1 MASGKYDYLHKKNG
15 YGKVK
20 EVEYGDT
27 METVSASSDAPSANS
42 YKPRQTKIRTSALD
56 AAHLRNDRSRLKS
69 EIGKIQN
76 TLVSGELYKNG
87 ANKAA
92 ADRDYH
98 NKYNRMKS
106 LEKELAAIDTK
117 LKSYEYDEY
126 LDDTHKNNF
135 GGRFEANLAQGRLS
149 QDSSAAWNKYLSNP
163 TEENRQ
169 LAEHIDYVAEQ
180 FGANNK
186 KVLAE
191 DGLISKSLA
200 NYLPQLKDQTKAQI
214 IGGLGGAAAGA
225 GVALGAGLLAPT
237 PEEVVTVPTL
247 AVKGAKT
254 GITAASGLYSYG
266 NMRGA
271 AFRELISSGVDEE
284 TARAAASDE
293 ALISGLIEMADTGID
308 LATLG
313 IGKLINNVG
322 KFGLKQTAKQ
332 VAKEGTEAAT
342 EKSIKKVVSALGK
355 YGLNI
360 AQEAAEEGSQ
370 EIVSIANRQRALE
383 GDTGKAD
390 LLLNSIRKGFNLN
403 ASEKAQVLESAAEG
417 AKIASMLGGATMV
430 GTGIANRAIEN
441 RNNRMYSEAGRTFS
455 ETETVDDVIQTGLE
469 SAPETESYRL
479 AQEIQAK
486 REAGIEPTDAEIGKL
501 HIENIRTINEEE
513 ANSKLNAKE
522 TSEISASEPF
532 SHNDIR
538 EPLYNNGVNNVEFTN
553 ADRLLNE
560 LAIETQTAKLSE
572 AENHFGENGKKAF
585 RNYYQQE
592 NSVDDYYN
600 GFSRFYEAGKVGL
613 PFDKVNTVYSK
624 GISPAVQYAA
634 YAAGQNDEK
643 VYLKRD
649 KSASKVFYPKGNLVI
664 NEYSKKLS
672 KAEADFYNRL
682 SAITG
687 NKIEFVGMDSIAD
700 GAADGSYSKGLINAE
715 IGTEE
720 TRYVVI
726 SHEITHG
733 LQRTSPQEYRAY
745 RNYAVQLAEK
755 SNGGNVSIVEQYS
768 RLYKTDTE
776 NAMDEVA
783 ADFTKRIFKDKTEM
797 ERFINNNIQ
806 DNRSML
812 EKFFDTVKAFVD
824 KIKNAFKGDKKAMD
838 KAAVDEFGTTISE
851 LEEAR
856 RLWLKALKATD
867 EKVKATQTDAVSTVN
882 TNNDI
887 QFSLKNKNLDIDS

>member
-106 LEKELAAIDTK
+106 LEKELAKIDTK

-186 KVLAE
+186 KVLTE

-225 GVALGAGLLAPT
+225 GVALGSGLLAPT

-247 AVKGAKT
+247 AVKGLKT

-308 LATLG
+308 
-313 IGKLINNVG
+313 
-322 KFGLKQTAKQ
+322 
-332 VAKEGTEAAT
+332 
-342 EKSIKKVVSALGK
+342 
-355 YGLNI
+355 
-360 AQEAAEEGSQ
+360 
-370 EIVSIANRQRALE
+370 R
-383 GDTGKAD
+383 
-390 LLLNSIRKGFNLN
+390 
-403 ASEKAQVLESAAEG
+403 
-417 AKIASMLGGATMV
+417 
-430 GTGIANRAIEN
+430 
-441 RNNRMYSEAGRTFS
+441 
-455 ETETVDDVIQTGLE
+455 ET
-469 SAPETESYRL
+469 YR
-479 AQEIQAK
+479 
-486 REAGIEPTDAEIGKL
+486 
-501 HIENIRTINEEE
+501 
-513 ANSKLNAKE
+513 
-522 TSEISASEPF
+522 
-532 SHNDIR
+532 
-538 EPLYNNGVNNVEFTN
+538 
-553 ADRLLNE
+553 
-560 LAIETQTAKLSE
+560 
-572 AENHFGENGKKAF
+572 
-585 RNYYQQE
+585 
-592 NSVDDYYN
+592 
-600 GFSRFYEAGKVGL
+600 
-613 PFDKVNTVYSK
+613 
-624 GISPAVQYAA
+624 
-634 YAAGQNDEK
+634 
-643 VYLKRD
+643 
-649 KSASKVFYPKGNLVI
+649 
-664 NEYSKKLS
+664 
-672 KAEADFYNRL
+672 
-682 SAITG
+682 
-687 NKIEFVGMDSIAD
+687 
-700 GAADGSYSKGLINAE
+700 
-715 IGTEE
+715 
-720 TRYVVI
+720 
-726 SHEITHG
+726 
-733 LQRTSPQEYRAY
+733 
-745 RNYAVQLAEK
+745 
-755 SNGGNVSIVEQYS
+755 
-768 RLYKTDTE
+768 
-776 NAMDEVA
+776 
-783 ADFTKRIFKDKTEM
+783 
-797 ERFINNNIQ
+797 
-806 DNRSML
+806 
-812 EKFFDTVKAFVD
+812 
-824 KIKNAFKGDKKAMD
+824 
-838 KAAVDEFGTTISE
+838 
-851 LEEAR
+851 
-856 RLWLKALKATD
+856 
-867 EKVKATQTDAVSTVN
+867 
-882 TNNDI
+882 
-887 QFSLKNKNLDIDS
+887 